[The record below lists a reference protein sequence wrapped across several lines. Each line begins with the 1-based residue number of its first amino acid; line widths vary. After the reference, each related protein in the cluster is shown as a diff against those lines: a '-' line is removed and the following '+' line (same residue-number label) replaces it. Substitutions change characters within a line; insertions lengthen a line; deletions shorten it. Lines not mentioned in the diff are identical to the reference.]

1 MGVRSASA
9 RTSSPSR
16 AEVQGSLP
24 GCRYLCRE
32 PRGLPC
38 GQSLRPR
45 RHSRCARS
53 RPRDDADGRRGRR
66 RADCRGAPEEAGD
79 PRRAGPREEGRGQG
93 ERSRRQEAR
102 RDSSNAGQ
110 ARSEDEPAAK
120 AAPKAKASASSG
132 VATNGL
138 PMQIMVA
145 LRSHN
150 VVVVSLWGTGG
161 KIDAM
166 SRDEAA
172 AGASA
177 VGAGFVPLNVLE
189 QGRVAEALTLKLGVV
204 LRAPTVLLFTS
215 GGKLVNTLDGF
226 RDRETV
232 GQAALDALRG

>member
-1 MGVRSASA
+1 VSLAVSPAVKVFALLGILGALVLGLGMMLMGGGAEAEPTAAVLPKKQGLLDAPARAKNVAAKANAATAAKKAVATPATPAKSAA
-9 RTSSPSR
+9 K
-16 AEVQGSLP
+16 AK
-24 GCRYLCRE
+24 
-32 PRGLPC
+32 
-38 GQSLRPR
+38 
-45 RHSRCARS
+45 
-53 RPRDDADGRRGRR
+53 
-66 RADCRGAPEEAGD
+66 
-79 PRRAGPREEGRGQG
+79 
-93 ERSRRQEAR
+93 
-102 RDSSNAGQ
+102 
-110 ARSEDEPAAK
+110 PAAK
-120 AAPKAKASASSG
+120 AAPKAKAATTRA
-132 VATNGL
+132 VAANGL

-161 KIDAM
+161 KIDEM

-215 GGKLVNTLDGF
+215 GGKLANTLDGF

-232 GQAALDALRG
+232 GQAALNALR

>member
-1 MGVRSASA
+1 VSLAVSPAVKVFALVGILGALVLGLGMMLMGGGTDAEPTAAVLPKKQGLLDAPA
-9 RTSSPSR
+9 R
-16 AEVQGSLP
+16 AKKV
-24 GCRYLCRE
+24 
-32 PRGLPC
+32 
-38 GQSLRPR
+38 
-45 RHSRCARS
+45 A
-53 RPRDDADGRRGRR
+53 AK
-66 RADCRGAPEEAGD
+66 A
-79 PRRAGPREEGRGQG
+79 
-93 ERSRRQEAR
+93 
-102 RDSSNAGQ
+102 NATVVKKP
-110 ARSEDEPAAK
+110 AVTPATPAKPAAKSKPAAK

-132 VATNGL
+132 VARNGL

-145 LRSHN
+145 LRNHN

>member
-1 MGVRSASA
+1 VSLAVSPAVKVFALVGILGALVLGLGMMLMGGGTDAEPTAAVLPKKQGILDAPA
-9 RTSSPSR
+9 R
-16 AEVQGSLP
+16 AKKV
-24 GCRYLCRE
+24 
-32 PRGLPC
+32 
-38 GQSLRPR
+38 
-45 RHSRCARS
+45 A
-53 RPRDDADGRRGRR
+53 AK
-66 RADCRGAPEEAGD
+66 A
-79 PRRAGPREEGRGQG
+79 
-93 ERSRRQEAR
+93 
-102 RDSSNAGQ
+102 NA
-110 ARSEDEPAAK
+110 AAVKKAAATPATPAKPAAKTKPAAK

>member
-1 MGVRSASA
+1 MSLAVSPAVKVFALLGILGALVLGLGMMLMGGGAEAEPTAAVLPKKQGLLETPA
-9 RTSSPSR
+9 RAKNVAAKAKAAAAAKKAVATP
-16 AEVQGSLP
+16 ATP
-24 GCRYLCRE
+24 
-32 PRGLPC
+32 
-38 GQSLRPR
+38 
-45 RHSRCARS
+45 A
-53 RPRDDADGRRGRR
+53 AKTK
-66 RADCRGAPEEAGD
+66 
-79 PRRAGPREEGRGQG
+79 
-93 ERSRRQEAR
+93 
-102 RDSSNAGQ
+102 
-110 ARSEDEPAAK
+110 PAAK
-120 AAPKAKASASSG
+120 AAPKAKAAKPAQAATSSG

-161 KIDAM
+161 KIDEM

-189 QGRVAEALTLKLGVV
+189 QGKVAEALTLKLGVV

-215 GGKLVNTLDGF
+215 GGKLANTLDGF

-232 GQAALDALRG
+232 GQAALNALR

>member
-1 MGVRSASA
+1 VSLAVSPAVKVFALLGILGALVLGLGMMLMGGGAEAEPTAAVLPKKQGLLDAPARAKKVAAKANAATAAKKAVATPATPAKSAA
-9 RTSSPSR
+9 K
-16 AEVQGSLP
+16 AK
-24 GCRYLCRE
+24 
-32 PRGLPC
+32 
-38 GQSLRPR
+38 
-45 RHSRCARS
+45 
-53 RPRDDADGRRGRR
+53 
-66 RADCRGAPEEAGD
+66 
-79 PRRAGPREEGRGQG
+79 
-93 ERSRRQEAR
+93 
-102 RDSSNAGQ
+102 
-110 ARSEDEPAAK
+110 PAAK
-120 AAPKAKASASSG
+120 AAPKAKAATTRA
-132 VATNGL
+132 VAANGL

-161 KIDAM
+161 KIDEM

-215 GGKLVNTLDGF
+215 GGKLANTLDGF

-232 GQAALDALRG
+232 GQAALNALR

>member
-1 MGVRSASA
+1 MSLAVSPAVKVFALVGILGALVLGLGMMLMGGGTDAEPTAAVLPKKQGILDAPA
-9 RTSSPSR
+9 R
-16 AEVQGSLP
+16 AKKV
-24 GCRYLCRE
+24 
-32 PRGLPC
+32 
-38 GQSLRPR
+38 
-45 RHSRCARS
+45 A
-53 RPRDDADGRRGRR
+53 AK
-66 RADCRGAPEEAGD
+66 A
-79 PRRAGPREEGRGQG
+79 
-93 ERSRRQEAR
+93 
-102 RDSSNAGQ
+102 NA
-110 ARSEDEPAAK
+110 AAVKKPAVTPATPAKPAAKTKPAAK

-215 GGKLVNTLDGF
+215 GGKLANTLDGF